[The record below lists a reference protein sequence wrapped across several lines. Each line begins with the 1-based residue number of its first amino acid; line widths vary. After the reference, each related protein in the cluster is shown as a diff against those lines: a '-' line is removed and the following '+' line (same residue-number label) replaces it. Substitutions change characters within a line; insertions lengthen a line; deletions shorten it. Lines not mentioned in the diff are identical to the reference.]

1 MSLGRLSPML
11 WVHESWFTVNDQECY
26 LFLLDAIA
34 KWIILFDRV
43 VHAHSELKLRIPL
56 VNCLGKNPPVH
67 LELWKL
73 SLLNFNW
80 KSQRN
85 CKWFGFP
92 RMAEFQHY
100 IVNWGSQWRVFQ
112 IIHKVHKNTSWRVLG
127 LCTLLS
133 RNFHWLKD

>member
-1 MSLGRLSPML
+1 MSLSRLSSML

-56 VNCLGKNPPVH
+56 GNCLGKNPPVH

-85 CKWFGFP
+85 CKCLCWWKMILVPWNGWISELDCELWTSVVYWGFLK
-92 RMAEFQHY
+92 
-100 IVNWGSQWRVFQ
+100 V
-112 IIHKVHKNTSWRVLG
+112 IHKVHKKYI
-127 LCTLLS
+127 C
-133 RNFHWLKD
+133 K